1 MIELFWCVAS
11 CKFKLFPPWAVFFR
25 ASWFLCS
32 VGERMCAGL
41 ELCLNRRF
49 VVKRPESPLLGD
61 DRLLHSERHLSAG
74 VDLIHEEGS
83 SCLPGSDGV
92 GGLICQADLRS
103 S

>member
-1 MIELFWCVAS
+1 MAISRKGQECSSESWYMIELFWCVAS

-32 VGERMCAGL
+32 VGERMCAG
-41 ELCLNRRF
+41 
-49 VVKRPESPLLGD
+49 
-61 DRLLHSERHLSAG
+61 